1 MPIPSYGAPPLSAT
15 FLVVRVMQV
24 ISLIVILGL
33 TANFIN
39 EMVMANLVP
48 DKDTVGTISVVCYH
62 CNVFNTSG

>member
-1 MPIPSYGAPPLSAT
+1 
-15 FLVVRVMQV
+15 MQI

-48 DKDTVGTISVVCYH
+48 SSEIVGTISVVR
-62 CNVFNTSG
+62 TLD

>member
-48 DKDTVGTISVVCYH
+48 DKETVGTISVVCYH
-62 CNVFNTSG
+62 HFYVE